1 MKTTDNV
8 YAVMCVDI
16 SDGSDYCPKLL
27 NIRPSREAAM
37 NEALGH
43 MKIWLDKNCPK
54 KSLSEVV
61 RDGIAN
67 FCTLHIYDTETCS
80 GIQLNV
86 QEIHAAVTFGIKMDP
101 TYPA

>member
-1 MKTTDNV
+1 MEMTENV

-16 SDGSDYCPKLL
+16 SDGSDYRPKLL
-27 NIRPSREAAM
+27 SIRSSREDATTAAM
-37 NEALGH
+37 GH

-61 RDGIAN
+61 RDGTAN
-67 FCTLHIYDTETCS
+67 FYCMHIYDMETCS

-86 QEIHAAVTFGIKMDP
+86 QEIHTAVTIDVEMDP
-101 TYPA
+101 A